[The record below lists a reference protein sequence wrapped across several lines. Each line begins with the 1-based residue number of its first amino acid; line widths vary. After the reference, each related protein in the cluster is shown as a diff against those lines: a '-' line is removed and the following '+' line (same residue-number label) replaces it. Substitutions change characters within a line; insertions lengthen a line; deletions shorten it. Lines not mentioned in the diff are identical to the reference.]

1 VKPAL
6 IRRHGAWGP
15 PALLEQWCLERG
27 LAYRVDETWRP
38 GPPAPATD
46 PTDYAF
52 VASLGSKHS
61 PRDAHVPAVA
71 AELALVARAVEHDVP
86 VLGLCF
92 GGQVLAH
99 VLGGT
104 VEPAPRPE
112 LGWREIETDDP
123 EMIPAGPWLE
133 WHFERFTTPPGA
145 VELART
151 PDATQAFRHGVHLGT
166 QFHPESTVDI
176 VAGWA
181 SKDAERLATL
191 GITDSGALLA
201 APPAQHDAARAAAF
215 RLFDAFMDPVA
226 AAAA

>member
-6 IRRHGAWGP
+6 IRRHGPWGP
-15 PALLEQWCLERG
+15 PALLEEWLQARG
-27 LAYRVDETWRP
+27 IPYRVEETWNP
-38 GPPAPATD
+38 GAASD
-46 PTDYAF
+46 PTDYGF
-52 VASLGSKHS
+52 VASLGSKWS

-71 AELALVARAVEHDVP
+71 AEIELLQRAVEHDVP

-104 VEPAPRPE
+104 VEAAPRPE
-112 LGWREIETDDP
+112 LGWRMIETDEPDLV
-123 EMIPAGPWLE
+123 PAGPWLE
-133 WHFERFTTPPGA
+133 WHYERFTTPPGA
-145 VELART
+145 IELART
-151 PDATQAFRHGVHLGT
+151 ADATQAFRHGVHLGT
-166 QFHPESTVDI
+166 QFHPESTVAI

-181 SKDAERLATL
+181 KLDGERLAAL

-201 APPAQHDAARAAAF
+201 APPGQVEAARGAAF

>member
-6 IRRHGAWGP
+6 IRRHGPWGP
-15 PALLEQWCLERG
+15 PALLEDWCVQRG
-27 LAYRVDETWRP
+27 IAYRVDETWRP
-38 GPPAPATD
+38 GAATD
-46 PTDYAF
+46 PTDCAF

-61 PRDAHVPAVA
+61 PRDVHVPAVV
-71 AELALVARAVEHDVP
+71 AELALIERAVERDVP

-92 GGQVLAH
+92 GGQVLAQ

-112 LGWREIETDDP
+112 LGWYGIDTEDP
-123 EMIPAGPWLE
+123 EQIPAGPWLE

-151 PDATQAFRHGVHLGT
+151 ADATQAFRHGVHLGT

-181 SKDAERLATL
+181 AKDAERLGAL
-191 GITDSGALLA
+191 GIIDSAALLA
-201 APPAQHDAARAAAF
+201 APPAQLEAARGAAF

>member
-1 VKPAL
+1 MKPAL
-6 IRRHGAWGP
+6 IRRHGLWGP
-15 PALLEQWCLERG
+15 AALLEEWCLQRG
-27 LAYRVDETWRP
+27 IAYRVDETWRP
-38 GPPAPATD
+38 GAATD

-61 PRDAHVPAVA
+61 PRDVHVPAVV
-71 AELALVARAVEHDVP
+71 AELALVERAVERDVP

-123 EMIPAGPWLE
+123 DLIPAGPWLE

-151 PDATQAFRHGVHLGT
+151 ADATQAFRHGVHLGT

-181 SKDAERLATL
+181 AKDAERLAAL

-201 APPAQHDAARAAAF
+201 APPAQLEAARGAAF

>member
-1 VKPAL
+1 MKPAL
-6 IRRHGAWGP
+6 IRCHGPWGP
-15 PALLEQWCLERG
+15 PALLEEWLQERG
-27 LAYRVDETWRP
+27 IAYRIDATWHP
-38 GPPAPATD
+38 GAATD
-46 PTDYAF
+46 PRDYAF

-71 AELALVARAVEHDVP
+71 AELALLERAVAHDVP

-92 GGQVLAH
+92 GGQALAH
-99 VLGGT
+99 VLGGV

-123 EMIPAGPWLE
+123 ELIPAGPWLE

-151 PDATQAFRHGVHLGT
+151 AAATQAFRHGVHLGT
-166 QFHPESTVDI
+166 QFHPESTVEI

-181 SKDAERLATL
+181 AKDAERLAAL
-191 GITDSGALLA
+191 GITDSAALLA
-201 APPAQHDAARAAAF
+201 APPAQVEAARGAAF

>member
-1 VKPAL
+1 MKPAL
-6 IRRHGAWGP
+6 IRRHGPWGP
-15 PALLEQWCLERG
+15 PALLEQWCQERG
-27 LAYRVDETWRP
+27 LAYRVDETWHP
-38 GPPAPATD
+38 GAPHPD

-71 AELALVARAVEHDVP
+71 AELALVERAVAHDVP

-112 LGWREIETDDP
+112 LGWREIETDEP
-123 EMIPAGPWLE
+123 ELIPAGPWLE

-151 PDATQAFRHGVHLGT
+151 ADATQAFRHGVHLGT

-181 SKDAERLATL
+181 SNDAERLAGL

-201 APPAQHDAARAAAF
+201 APPAQLEAARDAAF

>member
-1 VKPAL
+1 MKPAL
-6 IRRHGAWGP
+6 IRRHGPWGP
-15 PALLEQWCLERG
+15 PALLEEWLQERG
-27 LAYRVDETWRP
+27 IAYRVDETWND
-38 GPPAPATD
+38 GGATD

-61 PRDAHVPAVA
+61 PNDTHVPAVV
-71 AELALVARAVEHDVP
+71 AELALIERAVANDVP

-104 VEPAPRPE
+104 IEAAPRPE

-123 EMIPAGPWLE
+123 ALIPPGPWLV
-133 WHFERFTTPPGA
+133 WHYERFTTPPGA

-151 PDATQAFRHGVHLGT
+151 ADAVQAFRHGAHLGT

-181 SKDAERLATL
+181 AKDAERLTAL
-191 GITDSGALLA
+191 GIEDGAALLDAPA
-201 APPAQHDAARAAAF
+201 ARHAAARAAAF
-215 RLFDAFMDPVA
+215 ELFDGFAMTRERA
-226 AAAA
+226 

>member
-6 IRRHGAWGP
+6 IRSHGPWGP
-15 PALLEQWCLERG
+15 PALLEEWCQERG
-27 LAYRVDETWRP
+27 IAYRVDATWRD
-38 GPPAPATD
+38 GAATD

-71 AELALVARAVEHDVP
+71 AELALIERAVEQDVP
-86 VLGLCF
+86 VLGLCY
-92 GGQVLAH
+92 GGQVLAQ

-112 LGWREIETDDP
+112 LGWFAIETDDP
-123 EMIPAGPWLE
+123 ELIPAGPWLE
-133 WHFERFTTPPGA
+133 WHYQRFTTPPGA

-151 PDATQAFRHGVHLGT
+151 ADASQAFRHGVHLGT

-181 SKDAERLATL
+181 RKDAERLAAL
-191 GITDSGALLA
+191 GIDDVTALLA
-201 APPAQHDAARAAAF
+201 APPAQHEAARGAAF